1 MYKSLREHW
10 NQALSKSENFENI
23 DETTKLKLVLN
34 DHITVKATAQ
44 FIVDAFNMRRQM
56 LILSYN

>member
-1 MYKSLREHW
+1 MYKSLRDRW
-10 NQALSKSENFENI
+10 NQTLSKPDNFEAI

-34 DHITVKATAQ
+34 DHTNVKATAQ

-56 LILSYN
+56 LNY